1 MRPVRLVLRHGFY
14 DLQRRMARVAVP
26 RNAHGSRRRF
36 VILVLHAVGPATS
49 DMAVSRQR
57 LEEQL
62 GALVHAEYRCLSLDQ
77 VLQAV
82 SGRHA
87 LTEPSFAITFDDGY
101 RSVYTDALPVL
112 ERLRLP
118 ATVFLTV
125 DFLNGMTA
133 PPWGSRDPG
142 LLDEYRRNAGH
153 FEPMSWTE
161 ARELGAHPLMTLGSH
176 SLSHRLLDTLD
187 DERLMAEARQSRRE
201 LSDRLGLDI
210 TAFSY
215 PYGVRRYGAYSDRTE
230 RVLRSEGYRCS
241 FTSEI
246 GRATI
251 NSASWLLPRIP
262 LTSDDLGVDALAKA
276 AGRYDWVA
284 AAQQTFQH
292 VFQNPHGSG
301 RRP

>member
-1 MRPVRLVLRHGFY
+1 MPPVRLVLRRGFY
-14 DLQRRMARVAVP
+14 DLQRRIARVALP
-26 RNAHGSRRRF
+26 RNPHGSRHRF
-36 VILVLHAVGPATS
+36 AIFVLHAVGPATS
-49 DMAVSRQR
+49 DMAVGRQR
-57 LEEQL
+57 LDEQL
-62 GALVHAEYRCLSLDQ
+62 GTLIHAGYRCLSLHHLLHALARRD
-77 VLQAV
+77 
-82 SGRHA
+82 A

-101 RSVYTDALPVL
+101 RSVLTDALPVL
-112 ERLRLP
+112 ERLQLS

-125 DFLNGMTA
+125 DFLNGTTA

-142 LLDEYRRNAGH
+142 LIDEYRRNAGQ

-161 ARELGAHPLMTLGSH
+161 ARELAAHPLIALGSH
-176 SLSHRLLDTLD
+176 SMSHRLLDTLD
-187 DERLMAEARQSRRE
+187 DETLMAEARQSRHE

-230 RVLRSEGYRCS
+230 RVLRNAGYRCS

-246 GRATI
+246 GRAAI
-251 NSASWLLPRIP
+251 NSVPWLLPRIP
-262 LTSDDLGVDALAKA
+262 LTSDDLDVDALAKA

-284 AAQQTFQH
+284 VAQQTFQL
-292 VFQNPHGSG
+292 VFQNPHRSR